1 MDRPEPDV
9 TLLHDEARAPL
20 SDDPA
25 PPLEAS
31 APPIEASSPPI
42 EAPVQRLDPRVVTL
56 WRLHGGLWWAFWT
69 LCMIIPWLL
78 WDWPL
83 WLMAPVAA
91 LGVVWVME
99 VPSAAYRHFAY
110 QVGRVD
116 VRVMHGWWTRR
127 VAVVLHSRI
136 QHVDT
141 RQGPMERAMGLA
153 TVVIFTAGSVGAMVG
168 IPGLA
173 EAEAEALRDRLAHL
187 SGTDD
192 AV

>member
-20 SDDPA
+20 SHDLA
-25 PPLEAS
+25 PPLEAPE
-31 APPIEASSPPI
+31 PPA
-42 EAPVQRLDPRVVTL
+42 EAPVQHLDPRVVTL

-69 LCMIIPWLL
+69 LCMLIPWLL

-110 QVGRVD
+110 QVGPVD